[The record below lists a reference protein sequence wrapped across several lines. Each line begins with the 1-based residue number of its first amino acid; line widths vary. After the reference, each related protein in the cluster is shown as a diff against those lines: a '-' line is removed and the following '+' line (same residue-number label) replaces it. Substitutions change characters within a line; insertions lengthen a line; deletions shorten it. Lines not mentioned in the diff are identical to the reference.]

1 MSASGLREIFDDPDR
16 APIEGAAP
24 IVSLGEDEDPTFV
37 AACTEHGR
45 ATFDLERRG
54 HWHGRWVELDD
65 ALDPRARLPRPS
77 VCRRRFVEGRPL
89 VLRSAVSAA
98 LPNLRNEIHGAE
110 RARDSIADTDGFAA
124 WLRTRLGRGSAVRV
138 DEVTAAGADAERDV
152 ATARFVADGDAPA
165 PWAKVGR
172 LSTHPDDASLR
183 LRFGFGVEPDDD
195 ASTDPRGHRAC
206 LAAARA
212 LLPEFAALERD
223 HELFAAIDEVA
234 PTDDALGPA
243 CPIAYWNRPG
253 GGALM
258 HHDAFA
264 AVEDD
269 ARQFGVLYVQL
280 AGATAWLALSTAQ
293 LAKRVQQFAALLD
306 EGAYE
311 WVAEAL
317 APTGALA
324 ALEEL
329 RGDPFALADELGQ
342 PGQGRLGALVN
353 RGPEFTA
360 LLADLGHA
368 VVLRAGDAI
377 LLPNN
382 GWRSTA
388 LHSVFCAS
396 DGANYALS
404 LGLRPRTQVGARR
417 GSRRPRGR

>member
-1 MSASGLREIFDDPDR
+1 VTARALRELLDDEDR

-24 IVSLGEDEDPTFV
+24 IVSVADDDDPAWL
-37 AACTEHGR
+37 AALTEHGR
-45 ATFDLERRG
+45 AVFELERRG

-65 ALDPRARLPRPS
+65 ELDPRARLPRPS
-77 VCRRRFVEGRPL
+77 VRRRRFVEGRPL
-89 VLRSAVSAA
+89 VLRGAVAPA
-98 LPNLRNEIHGAE
+98 LPQWRNELFAAE
-110 RARDSIADTDGFAA
+110 RARERIADAAGFEA
-124 WLRTRLGRGSAVRV
+124 WLRTRLGRAGRASLTSV
-138 DEVTAAGADAERDV
+138 ESGGADAERDLS
-152 ATARFVADGDAPA
+152 TARFRANGDAPA
-165 PWAKVGR
+165 AWAKVGR
-172 LSTHPDDASLR
+172 LSTHPEDTSLR

-195 ASTDPRGHRAC
+195 ASADPRGHRAA
-206 LAAARA
+206 LSAARA
-212 LLPEFAALERD
+212 LLPEFAALEQD
-223 HELFAAIDEVA
+223 TALFATIDEA
-234 PTDDALGPA
+234 SPTEDALGPA

-269 ARQFGVLYVQL
+269 ARQFGVLFVQL

-306 EGAYE
+306 EGALP
-311 WVAEAL
+311 WVVEEL
-317 APTGALA
+317 GPTGALE
-324 ALEEL
+324 ALDEL
-329 RGDPFALADELGQ
+329 AGDPFALADELGR
-342 PGQGRLGALVN
+342 PGQGRLGPLVN

-368 VVLRAGDAI
+368 AVLRAGDAI

-404 LGLRPRTQVGARR
+404 IGLRARTQVGARR